1 MCKKVWATAKLNM
14 KNIKAAYIVTAIVII
29 GLISNYIIQAIIFAS
44 GGGWDTSESSNIS
57 VAWMLW
63 LLPILVAVLVSA
75 GNFRRTM
82 NLGGKRDTFFWGS
95 LTIYAIFAAGA
106 SILGIILDGIETL
119 VVAGLSWGTLWTS
132 ANVFGWSGYGVIST
146 FFQQF
151 AFLFLVA
158 AFVHTLVAIQ
168 DKWFG
173 WVADVLIIAI
183 ISVFTPIAPLRAALA
198 WFFNLILFESP
209 FLQIPICMILA
220 LAIYAL
226 NKPILARKA
235 I

>member
-1 MCKKVWATAKLNM
+1 MR
-14 KNIKAAYIVTAIVII
+14 NIKPAYIITPVVLGGMI
-29 GLISNYIIQAIIFAS
+29 LNYIIGIIIFAS
-44 GGGWDTSESSNIS
+44 GGGWDMSENSNIS
-57 VAWMLW
+57 SAWMLW
-63 LLPILVAVLVSA
+63 LLPILAAILIPTR
-75 GNFRRTM
+75 NFRRTM

-95 LTIYAIFAAGA
+95 LTIYALFAGIVSVAVIVLD
-106 SILGIILDGIETL
+106 SIESF
-119 VVAGLSWGTLWTS
+119 VVAEMNFGILWTS
-132 ANVFGWSGYGVIST
+132 ANVFGWSDYGVISA

-158 AFVHTLVAIQ
+158 AFVHTLAAMQ
-168 DKWFG
+168 DKWHG

-183 ISVFTPIAPLRAALA
+183 IAVFTPIAPLRAALA

-209 FLQIPICMILA
+209 FLQIPICMLLA
-220 LAIYAL
+220 MAVFAL